1 MLQVLYIYN
10 WLISFSLNSK
20 ISVAL
25 PLISVTCPGKS
36 SKVDKEQVVVHGSK
50 GSTWQEWM
58 DEGADRS
65 EFYTMDYSQVR
76 RRRPV
81 HNKSMPVGP

>member
-1 MLQVLYIYN
+1 
-10 WLISFSLNSK
+10 
-20 ISVAL
+20 VAL
-25 PLISVTCPGKS
+25 PLIFVTCPGKS
-36 SKVDKEQVVVHGSK
+36 SKVDKEQVVVHGSR

-58 DEGADRS
+58 DERADTS